1 MGLGGG
7 KRPEISRGTI
17 AAAIA
22 VSAALH
28 VGLVAAVSREKAPA
42 APKSE
47 PVEFE
52 VVEREPPPPPPP
64 PPEPVPEPA
73 PAPAPKPK
81 VVRVD
86 QPPPPP
92 PPNSPPPP
100 ADTPP
105 AKPPPVKIGV
115 SLGSTSEGGS
125 FAVGVGNTLYGKAE
139 ERAADPNAV
148 KPYAAPP
155 APAPKYVPSTRLT
168 SLPKK
173 LSEPRVDYPDEAKK
187 AGIEGDV
194 KLLLRID
201 ETGKVVGVRVLKGPG
216 YGLEAAAEK
225 AAWSWRFQPGLAEGT
240 PVVTEIPLTYSFYL
254 E

>member
-125 FAVGVGNTLYGKAE
+125 FAVGVGNTLYGQAD
-139 ERAADPNAV
+139 RTAADPAEV
-148 KPYAAPP
+148 KPYAAPERP
-155 APAPKYVPSTRLT
+155 AFVAATRV
-168 SLPKK
+168 SAA
-173 LSEPRVDYPDEAKK
+173 PRVLREVKPEYPEEARE
-187 AGIEGDV
+187 AGVEGDV
-194 KLLLRID
+194 ILLLRID
-201 ETGKVVGVRVLKGPG
+201 REGRVSAVKVLAGPG
-216 YGLEAAAEK
+216 HGLEAAATR
-225 AAWSWRFQPGLAEGT
+225 AAWQLRFFPATLDGE
-240 PVVTEIPLTYSFYL
+240 PVVTEIRFTYHCLL